1 MRLTHYGTLMGAF
14 LLATACAGG
23 DTDEQPADTSTPA
36 PAETGTPAAPAPAPA
51 GASVALPE
59 GVTPEMVTAG
69 QQVFNGT
76 ICFTCHGQNGVG
88 GPLAPP
94 LNDQTWL
101 NIPDGSYENIVKV
114 VHEGVPTPKQYPAP
128 MPPMGGAQLDEQQI
142 RSVAAYVYS
151 LSHGG

>member
-1 MRLTHYGTLMGAF
+1 MRTIKFGTLSA
-14 LLATACAGG
+14 LLVLAACAGG
-23 DTDEQPADTSTPA
+23 DDAAEQPAESTP
-36 PAETGTPAAPAPAPA
+36 PAESPAPAAPAGETPA
-51 GASVALPE
+51 SNIALPE

-94 LNDQTWL
+94 LNDQTWI
-101 NIPDGSYENIVKV
+101 NIADGSYENIVKV
-114 VHEGVPTPKQYPAP
+114 IQDGVPTPKQFPAP
-128 MPPMGGAQLDEQQI
+128 MPPLGGAQLDEEQV
-142 RSVAAYVYS
+142 RAVAAYVYS